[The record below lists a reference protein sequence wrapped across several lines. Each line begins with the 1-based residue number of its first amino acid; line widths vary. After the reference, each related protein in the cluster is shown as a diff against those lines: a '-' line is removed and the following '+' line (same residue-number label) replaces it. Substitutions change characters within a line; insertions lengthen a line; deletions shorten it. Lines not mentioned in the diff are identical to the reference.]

1 VHALLLRVMAERSLN
16 AFNREFKLPHL
27 LVFADRNRVEREETF
42 EISSAARDRF
52 MMEVT
57 IEPPESADD
66 RRALMFDPRFHDAD
80 ALIERLPAGLLPYRE
95 LGDVASAIQRGVQA
109 APALQDYALHLWRA
123 TAVPA
128 EYGVRLD
135 GLDLNEAE
143 AAEVILAGASPRGM
157 SQLMRAARVT
167 AWLAGRDYLTP
178 EDLREVFVETIAH
191 RLCLQPVYELRRPEI
206 VAALM
211 RGMLDRVAAP

>member
-1 VHALLLRVMAERSLN
+1 M
-16 AFNREFKLPHL
+16 
-27 LVFADRNRVEREETF
+27 
-42 EISSAARDRF
+42 
-52 MMEVT
+52 
-57 IEPPESADD
+57 
-66 RRALMFDPRFHDAD
+66 
-80 ALIERLPAGLLPYRE
+80 
-95 LGDVASAIQRGVQA
+95 
-109 APALQDYALHLWRA
+109 
-123 TAVPA
+123 
-128 EYGVRLD
+128 RLD